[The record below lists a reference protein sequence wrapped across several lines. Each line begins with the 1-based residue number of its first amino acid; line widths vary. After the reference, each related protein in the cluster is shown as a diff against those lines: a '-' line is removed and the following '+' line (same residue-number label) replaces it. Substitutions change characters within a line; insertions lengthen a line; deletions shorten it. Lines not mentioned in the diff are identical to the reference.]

1 MTVRLLEK
9 LPFSLIPL
17 GNYLKNPQLFLSV
30 HKPIEVCKHLKGETD
45 RWPGRQASSI
55 IKEARAFLTVRP

>member
-17 GNYLKNPQLFLSV
+17 GNYLKTPSFSSL
-30 HKPIEVCKHLKGETD
+30 IGETD

-55 IKEARAFLTVRP
+55 IKKRGHF